1 MTPQQTAILLA
12 MPVGVTLGVLVV
24 VTIIRPLLLKLDKW
38 IAKQGRRRD
47 GRTDRQQIEQAT
59 KAQLPWDEPTEAEI
73 QSALITFDS
82 SLRMRV
88 DSQEARL
95 DAMAQSLGWLI
106 ASRNA
111 ALQPKPVDPR
121 REKIVDAIHRYGYFG
136 NKEALADNI
145 IVALDEVK

>member
-1 MTPQQTAILLA
+1 MAELTE
-12 MPVGVTLGVLVV
+12 
-24 VTIIRPLLLKLDKW
+24 
-38 IAKQGRRRD
+38 
-47 GRTDRQQIEQAT
+47 QQIEQAIVAFNNFEGHQKT
-59 KAQLPWDEPTEAEI
+59 GEILSMKERMLRAAPYLQLPWDELTEVEI
-73 QSALITFDS
+73 QSALITFDN

-111 ALQPKPVDPR
+111 ALQPKPVDPQ

-136 NKEALADNI
+136 NKEALADDI
-145 IVALDEVK
+145 IAALGEVK